1 MDLNAK
7 HEALR
12 NTLKGLG
19 KVVVAFSGGVDSTL
33 LLKVAAE
40 TLGTQNVLACFS
52 AGASEPSH
60 QLSRVSSLARD
71 IGVELMTVDTDE
83 LEDPAFVANQADRC
97 FHCKSHLC
105 RTLLDIAA
113 ERGFGHVIF
122 GTNYDDLDDFRPGN
136 RAIEALGV
144 RSPLAEA
151 KLTKDD
157 IRRLSRQFGLP
168 TADMPSSPCL
178 ASRISYGL
186 EVTAER
192 LRQID
197 EARRSREACFVDFR
211 VRLRARSR
219 DRGSGHPDRRWPPS
233 RSARRWSE
241 TQEPWFPLVT
251 LDFRLSFRSL
261 TSRSREENKRSANV
275 TYHLAGKLMH
285 LMPCHRLRNSRRTVL
300 SIALLA
306 AWSGL
311 PFVALRPSGTAG

>member
-1 MDLNAK
+1 MGIEERNRL
-7 HEALR
+7 LR
-12 NTLKGLG
+12 KILQDLG
-19 KVVVAFSGGVDSTL
+19 KVLVAYSGGVDSTL

-60 QLSRVSSLARD
+60 QLARAASLARD

-113 ERGFGHVIF
+113 QRGFEHVIF

-136 RAIEALGV
+136 RAIETLGV

-157 IRRLSRQFGLP
+157 IRRLSRQLGLP
-168 TADMPSSPCL
+168 TADIPSSPCL

-186 EVTAER
+186 EITSER
-192 LRQID
+192 LRQVD
-197 EARRSREACFVDFR
+197 EAEAFLREAGFVEFR
-211 VRLRARSR
+211 VRHHDEVARIEVPPGEIARLAAEPLRSQVVDKLKRIGFRYVA
-219 DRGSGHPDRRWPPS
+219 
-233 RSARRWSE
+233 
-241 TQEPWFPLVT
+241 
-251 LDFRLSFRSL
+251 LDLQGFRSGSL
-261 TSRSREENKRSANV
+261 NEALSEEEKQ
-275 TYHLAGKLMH
+275 T
-285 LMPCHRLRNSRRTVL
+285 
-300 SIALLA
+300 
-306 AWSGL
+306 GL
-311 PFVALRPSGTAG
+311 QM

>member
-1 MDLNAK
+1 MNLDTK
-7 HEALR
+7 YDALR
-12 NTLKGLG
+12 SILNDLG
-19 KVVVAFSGGVDSTL
+19 KVVVAFSGGVDSSL
-33 LLKVAAE
+33 LLKAAAE
-40 TLGTQNVLACFS
+40 TLGPDNVLACIS

-60 QLSRVSSLARD
+60 QLARAAALARD
-71 IGVELMTVDTDE
+71 IGVELMTVETDE
-83 LEDPAFVANQADRC
+83 LDDPAFVANQADRC

-113 ERGFGHVIF
+113 ERGFSHVVF

-151 KLTKDD
+151 RLTKDD

-197 EARRSREACFVDFR
+197 EAEAFLRDSGFVEFR
-211 VRLRARSR
+211 VRHHDEVARIEVPPAEIARLAVEPLRSQVVDKLKRIGFRYVA
-219 DRGSGHPDRRWPPS
+219 
-233 RSARRWSE
+233 
-241 TQEPWFPLVT
+241 
-251 LDFRLSFRSL
+251 LDLQGFRSGSL
-261 TSRSREENKRSANV
+261 NEALSEEEKQ
-275 TYHLAGKLMH
+275 T
-285 LMPCHRLRNSRRTVL
+285 
-300 SIALLA
+300 
-306 AWSGL
+306 GL
-311 PFVALRPSGTAG
+311 QM